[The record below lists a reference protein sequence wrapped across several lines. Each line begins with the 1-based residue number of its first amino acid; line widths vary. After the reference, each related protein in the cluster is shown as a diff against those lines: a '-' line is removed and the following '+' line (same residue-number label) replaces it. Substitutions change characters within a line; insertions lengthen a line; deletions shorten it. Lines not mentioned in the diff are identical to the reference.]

1 MTEFLSLRVTFI
13 REDVRLIFI
22 GRLHSK
28 NFDKNLKASCVKI
41 PNCIFDQ
48 RSACASHSLIR
59 LFPVRINNND
69 PVDTQTAKR
78 ENSGEKT
85 LISLFECTG

>member
-1 MTEFLSLRVTFI
+1 MTEFLSLRVI

-41 PNCIFDQ
+41 PYCIFFYQ
-48 RSACASHSLIR
+48 RLACASHTLIR

-69 PVDTQTAKR
+69 PVDA
-78 ENSGEKT
+78 
-85 LISLFECTG
+85 